1 MQSVGAAINVAYLE
15 NLSTTTLIDSN
26 PSTLGKAEIKSMEM
40 LSQGLPGIGLVGV
53 PTGLLVSGG
62 LPCLVGKQNKA
73 GSYVLLY
80 LFSHMGPK
88 VSFFE

>member
-1 MQSVGAAINVAYLE
+1 
-15 NLSTTTLIDSN
+15 
-26 PSTLGKAEIKSMEM
+26 MEM